1 LCFSA
6 TDPKTTSVTDTPST
20 LVMFA
25 HPALE
30 RARLGPAMAE
40 AAASAP
46 GVAFRDLYELYPD
59 FTVDV
64 AAEQAAVRAARA
76 LVLQFPFY
84 WYSTP
89 ALMKEWLD
97 LVLTHG
103 FAYGAE
109 GHALEGKLFACAIT
123 TGGPQ
128 DPAPTSADERY
139 GVEDYLRPLQET
151 ARLCSMRWKKPF
163 VVHGG
168 TIRTDAARDKA
179 AARYAAWLAKLG
191 AAQ

>member
-1 LCFSA
+1 MTEA
-6 TDPKTTSVTDTPST
+6 PST

-40 AAASAP
+40 VAAAAP
-46 GVAFRDLYELYPD
+46 GVVFRDLYELYPD
-59 FTVDV
+59 FTIDV
-64 AAEQAAVRAARA
+64 AAEQAAVRSARA

-103 FAYGAE
+103 FAYGAR
-109 GHALEGKLFACAIT
+109 GRALEGKLFACAIT

-128 DPAPTSADERY
+128 DPDPANTDERF
-139 GVEDYLRPLQET
+139 GVEDYLRPLQQT
-151 ARLCSMRWKKPF
+151 ARLCGMRWKKPF
-163 VVHGG
+163 VVHGS

-179 AARYAAWLAKLG
+179 AQRYAAWLAKVG
-191 AAQ
+191 ATV

>member
-1 LCFSA
+1 M
-6 TDPKTTSVTDTPST
+6 V
-20 LVMFA
+20 A

-30 RARLGPAMAE
+30 RARLGPSM
-40 AAASAP
+40 AAAAAAAP
-46 GVAFRDLYELYPD
+46 GVEFRDLYELYPD

-64 AAEQAAVRAARA
+64 DAEQAALKAARA

-103 FAYGAE
+103 FAYGAK
-109 GHALEGKLFACAIT
+109 GNALEGKLFACAIT

-128 DPAPTSADERY
+128 DPSPAGADERY
-139 GVEDYLRPLQET
+139 GVEDYLRPLQQT
-151 ARLCSMRWKKPF
+151 AKLCGMRWKKPF
-163 VVHGG
+163 VVHGA
-168 TIRTDAARDKA
+168 TVRTDAARDKV
-179 AARYAAWLAKLG
+179 AARYTAWLAKIGG
-191 AAQ
+191 AP

>member
-1 LCFSA
+1 
-6 TDPKTTSVTDTPST
+6 VTDAPST

-30 RARLGPAMAE
+30 RARLGPAMAQ
-40 AAASAP
+40 AAAAAP
-46 GVAFRDLYELYPD
+46 GVVFRDLYELYPD
-59 FTVDV
+59 FTIDV
-64 AAEQAAVRAARA
+64 AAEQAALKAARA

-84 WYSTP
+84 WFSTP

-103 FAYGAE
+103 FAYGTT
-109 GHALEGKLFACAIT
+109 GHALEGKIFACAIT

-128 DPAPTSADERY
+128 DPSPAGGDERY
-139 GVEDYLRPLQET
+139 GVEDYLRPLEQT
-151 ARLCSMRWKKPF
+151 AKLCAMRWKKPF
-163 VVHGG
+163 VVHGA

-191 AAQ
+191 GAQ